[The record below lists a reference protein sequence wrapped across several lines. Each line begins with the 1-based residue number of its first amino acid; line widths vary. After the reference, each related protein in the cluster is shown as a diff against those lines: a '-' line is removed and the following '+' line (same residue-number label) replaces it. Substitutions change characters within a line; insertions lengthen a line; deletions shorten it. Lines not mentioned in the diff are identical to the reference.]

1 MKDYDLIK
9 KPILTEK
16 TNIQK
21 EEYNQ
26 LSFEVDKRAN
36 RLEIGGFIEKKFNV
50 KVVGVRTINVKG
62 KIKRRGK
69 ITGKRKDWKKA
80 VVTLRAGERV
90 DFFEGV

>member
-9 KPILTEK
+9 RPILTEK

-36 RLEIGGFIEKKFNV
+36 RLEIGDSIEKKFNV
-50 KVVGVRTINVKG
+50 NVVGVRTINVKG

-80 VVTLRAGERV
+80 IVTLKAGERV

>member
-9 KPILTEK
+9 KPVLTEK

-36 RLEIGGFIEKKFNV
+36 RLEIGDFIEKKFNV

-62 KIKRRGK
+62 KIKQRGK